1 MGRHPFKEYAD
12 KYMESVRGVY
22 AEETWKNR
30 ARRYNRMNNK
40 LIELK
45 EAGKI
50 TTTSP
55 KSMTPEDVRV
65 YILYCKER
73 QSPADL
79 VHEVNALRKILN
91 FADNHAVEV
100 CLNHNPG
107 LKPTFKGNRRKNVM
121 SDEVYG
127 MILEKSKTI
136 DPTDFNK
143 VRAYTLVL
151 MCINTGTR
159 NKEIRFAEVRDLD
172 TTSWLFDIIH
182 VKGEATYGQPREV
195 PIPPEIRQLIL
206 TYLLARQK
214 WMVDNSVKS
223 QALFPSKDS
232 DSGFLSGNAIRKIK
246 EVVEADLGI
255 EFDLRECRRT
265 FGQRYLDSDLDIES
279 VSVLMG
285 HASTKTTES
294 FYSRKRLT
302 KAVESAKRT
311 WKDCGGQ

>member
-1 MGRHPFKEYAD
+1 MGRHPFGEYAE

-30 ARRYNRMNNK
+30 ARRYKRMGQK

-45 EAGKI
+45 NDGRI
-50 TTTSP
+50 STTSP
-55 KSMTPEDVRV
+55 KTMTPEDVRV

-73 QSPADL
+73 VSTADL
-79 VHEVNALRKILN
+79 AHEVNALRRLLN
-91 FADNHAVEV
+91 FVDNHAVEI

-107 LKPTFKGNRRKNVM
+107 LKPSFRGTRRKGVM
-121 SDEVYG
+121 QDEVYD
-127 MILEKSKTI
+127 MILERSKTV
-136 DPTDFNK
+136 DPLDFARI
-143 VRAYTLVL
+143 RAYTLVL

-172 TTSWLFDIIH
+172 TNSWMFDIVH

-195 PIPPEIRQLIL
+195 PIRPEIRQLIL
-206 TYLLARQK
+206 TYLLARQR
-214 WMVDNSVKS
+214 WVVDNSVKS

-232 DSGFLSGNAIRKIK
+232 ADGFLSGNAIRKIK
-246 EVVEADLGI
+246 EVVERDLGI

-285 HASTKTTES
+285 HSSTKTTES
-294 FYSRKRLT
+294 FYSRKRMT

-311 WKDCGGQ
+311 WDKNGGQ

>member
-1 MGRHPFKEYAD
+1 MGRHPFGEYAE

-30 ARRYNRMNNK
+30 ARRYRRMGQK
-40 LIELK
+40 MIELK
-45 EAGKI
+45 NEGKI
-50 TTTSP
+50 STTSP
-55 KSMTPEDVRV
+55 KTMTPEDVRV

-73 QSPADL
+73 VSTADL
-79 VHEVNALRKILN
+79 AHEVNALRRLLN
-91 FADNHAVEV
+91 FVDNHAVEI

-107 LKPTFKGNRRKNVM
+107 LKPSFRGTRRKGVM
-121 SDEVYG
+121 QDEVYD
-127 MILEKSKTI
+127 MILERSKTV
-136 DPTDFNK
+136 DPLDFARI
-143 VRAYTLVL
+143 RAYTLVL

-159 NKEIRFAEVRDLD
+159 NKEIRFAEVHDLD
-172 TTSWLFDIIH
+172 TNSWMFDIVH

-195 PIPPEIRQLIL
+195 PIRPEIRQLIL
-206 TYLLARQK
+206 TYLLARQR
-214 WMVDNSVKS
+214 WVVDNSVKS

-232 DSGFLSGNAIRKIK
+232 ADGFLSGNAIRKIK
-246 EVVEADLGI
+246 EVVERDLGI

-285 HASTKTTES
+285 HSSTKTTES
-294 FYSRKRLT
+294 FYSRKRMT

-311 WKDCGGQ
+311 WDKNGGQ

>member
-1 MGRHPFKEYAD
+1 MGRHPFGEYAE

-30 ARRYNRMNNK
+30 ARRYRRMGQK
-40 LIELK
+40 MIELK
-45 EAGKI
+45 NEGKI
-50 TTTSP
+50 STTSP
-55 KSMTPEDVRV
+55 KTMTPEDVRV

-73 QSPADL
+73 VSTADL
-79 VHEVNALRKILN
+79 AHEVNALRRLLN
-91 FADNHAVEV
+91 FVDNHAVEI

-107 LKPTFKGNRRKNVM
+107 LKPSFRGTRRKGVM
-121 SDEVYG
+121 QDEVYD
-127 MILEKSKTI
+127 MILERSKTV
-136 DPTDFNK
+136 DPLDFARI
-143 VRAYTLVL
+143 RAYTLVL

-172 TTSWLFDIIH
+172 TNSWMFDIVH

-195 PIPPEIRQLIL
+195 PIRPEIRQLIL
-206 TYLLARQK
+206 TYLLARQR
-214 WMVDNSVKS
+214 WVVDNSVKS

-232 DSGFLSGNAIRKIK
+232 ADGFLSGNAIRKIK
-246 EVVEADLGI
+246 EVVERDLGI

-285 HASTKTTES
+285 HSSTKTTES
-294 FYSRKRLT
+294 FYSRKRMT

-311 WKDCGGQ
+311 WNEDGGQ